1 MNKFDAEYYRYYF
14 SFLNEIADLY
24 GMTYDD
30 VARLVYSAGLST
42 DKRFAFRG
50 NKRLSEETDNV
61 LKQLAE
67 ATTATI
73 VAGTAHTWGL
83 SNTKNDEITR
93 AFLHDRAIPERFMR
107 HNTDKLAALQK
118 RKIDGLTVSSRVWK
132 YTESLKTD
140 LEMAIDVAL
149 KEGTSAAE
157 LSRSIRR
164 NLNNPDALFRRV
176 RNQYGQL
183 VPSKAMLAYHPG
195 AGVCR
200 SAAQNA
206 IRLAGT
212 EINMAYRE
220 ADLLR
225 WQQQDFV
232 VGYEVKT
239 SLRKLTVCPLCGE
252 LQGVYPKNFVW
263 VGWHPRCRCYATPV
277 LAKEGEFIDWLNNG
291 SSANFSGQMTDTPTQ
306 FKKYLTDHSDQV
318 GRAMERGKLPYWV
331 RDNDGG
337 YIDLSKFTAPK
348 S

>member
-1 MNKFDAEYYRYYF
+1 MNSHDRAYYAYYF

-24 GMTYDD
+24 GMAYDE
-30 VARLVYSAGLST
+30 VARLAYSAGLPT
-42 DKRFAFRG
+42 DKRFTFRG
-50 NKRLSEETDNV
+50 NKRLSEATDNV

-67 ATTATI
+67 ATAAAI

-83 SNTKNDEITR
+83 SNTKNDEAVR

-107 HNTDKLAALQK
+107 HNTDKLTALQK
-118 RKIDGLTVSSRVWK
+118 RKIDGLTVSNRVWK
-132 YTESLKTD
+132 YTATLKTD
-140 LEMAIDVAL
+140 LETAINVAL
-149 KEGTSAAE
+149 KDGTSAVE
-157 LSRSIRR
+157 LSRSIRYL
-164 NLNNPDALFRRV
+164 LNNPDALFRRV

-195 AGVCR
+195 TGVYR
-200 SAAQNA
+200 SAYQNA

-232 VGYEVKT
+232 MGYEVKT
-239 SLRKLTVCPLCGE
+239 SLRKLTVCPLCDE

-263 VGWHPRCRCYATPV
+263 IGWHPRCRCYATPV
-277 LAKEGEFIDWLNNG
+277 LAKEEEFIDYLNG
-291 SSANFSGQMTDTPTQ
+291 GSANFSGQIADTPPQ
-306 FKKYLTDHSDQV
+306 FKKYLADHSDQV